1 MSLTA
6 RSRSIPGTL
15 RQEIVIDGKHRL
27 ITDEPEAVGGEG
39 SAPSPHELLPAAL
52 AACVSTTLVM
62 YARQKGW
69 SLAQVTVEIDYDHHA
84 TPRTADLAIHIT
96 GELTA
101 EQLRRLEKVAAACP
115 VHRSLCVGVEV
126 SSEITAQEYS
136 DLSAPNRQTHPE
148 TRRSLLTRH

>member
-6 RSRSIPGTL
+6 KSRSIPGTL

-69 SLAQVTVEIDYDHHA
+69 NLAQVTVEIDYDHHA
-84 TPRTADLAIHIT
+84 TPRTAAW
-96 GELTA
+96 
-101 EQLRRLEKVAAACP
+101 
-115 VHRSLCVGVEV
+115 RS
-126 SSEITAQEYS
+126 T
-136 DLSAPNRQTHPE
+136 
-148 TRRSLLTRH
+148 SLVT

>member
-6 RSRSIPGTL
+6 KSRSIPGTL

-69 SLAQVTVEIDYDHHA
+69 NLAQVTVEIDYDHHA

-96 GELTA
+96 GDLTA

-115 VHRSLCVGVEV
+115 VHRSLCMGVEV
-126 SSEITAQEYS
+126 SSEMTAQEYT
-136 DLSAPNRQTHPE
+136 DLFVTTKQTHRE
-148 TRRSLLTRH
+148 TSRGLLIRH

>member
-6 RSRSIPGTL
+6 RSRSIAGTL
-15 RQEIVIDGKHRL
+15 RQEIVIDGKHHL

-52 AACVSTTLVM
+52 ASCISTTLVI

-69 SLAQVTVEIDYDHHA
+69 NLDQVTVEIDYDHHA
-84 TPRTADLAIHIT
+84 TPRTADVAIHLT
-96 GELTA
+96 GDLTA

-115 VHRSLCVGVEV
+115 VHRSLCMGVEV
-126 SSEITAQEYS
+126 SSEITAQEYI
-136 DLSAPNRQTHPE
+136 DLPFDYKQTHPE
-148 TRRSLLTRH
+148 TRRGLLIRH

>member
-52 AACVSTTLVM
+52 AACISTTLVI
-62 YARQKGW
+62 YARQKDW
-69 SLAQVTVEIDYDHHA
+69 NLDRVSVEIDYDHHA
-84 TPRTADLAIHIT
+84 TPRTAKVAIHIT
-96 GELTA
+96 GDLTA

-115 VHRSLCVGVEV
+115 VHRSLCLGLDV
-126 SSEITAQEYS
+126 SSETTAEEYS
-136 DLSAPNRQTHPE
+136 DLFVPNKQTHPE
-148 TRRSLLTRH
+148 TSRGLLIRH

>member
-52 AACVSTTLVM
+52 AACVSTTIIM
-62 YARQKGW
+62 YAQQRDW
-69 SLAQVTVEIDYDHHA
+69 TLDQVTVGIDYDHRG
-84 TPRTADLAIHIT
+84 TPRTAELAIQVT
-96 GELTA
+96 GDLTT
-101 EQLRRLEKVAAACP
+101 EQLDRLRKVAAACP
-115 VHRSLCVGVEV
+115 VHRSLDQGVEV
-126 SSEITAQEYS
+126 STRLEAHPALIR
-136 DLSAPNRQTHPE
+136 RQRRVALP
-148 TRRSLLTRH
+148 TRS